1 MLRTKMGLLQKI
13 FRRTDSLTLV
23 RRAVEQGR
31 WADAI
36 ADGEGLDPTSLPP
49 GDRSEL
55 EELLTKA
62 GDALAELNLIEG
74 EACLDAGEKAR
85 AKEHYSLAAGHARSA
100 ELKRRAGEALDQ
112 LQTAEPLFIRPAAA
126 TACCTLG
133 CSSSAVEAGPDT
145 DTTPF
150 FEDLDPEGRM
160 ELIRAAYPTEWAER
174 YCDLYDP
181 LREAI
186 LLAHEG
192 RDGEALACFDRVS
205 PQDRDAVYWYE
216 HGILLERMGDIAQA
230 RRDLEEVLSLHPGHV
245 LAMEALVGVT
255 LAGGEE
261 EMAEKM
267 LREMLDAGI
276 AEPFSH
282 GLLAGIL
289 TRRGDTE
296 AALRHGL
303 AAVEKGSREPTTLLL
318 AGSLLEAEGRLT
330 EAERLLT
337 RLSTGGCGG
346 GINWVLA
353 EFWLRNGNKLD
364 RALEVF
370 KAALRQEPE
379 NPRWRLRIAQVY
391 LAQGWTKEGIPLLE
405 QALSDPHLDPELGRQ
420 GSEELRRYT
429 ECEK

>member
-1 MLRTKMGLLQKI
+1 MGLLQR
-13 FRRTDSLTLV
+13 FFGPADSLAPV

-31 WADAI
+31 WADAV
-36 ADGEGLDPTSLPP
+36 ADGEALDAMALPP
-49 GDRSEL
+49 DDRAEL
-55 EELLTKA
+55 EVLLTKA

-74 EACLDAGEKAR
+74 DACLGAGEKAR
-85 AKEHYSLAAGHARSA
+85 AEEHYALAVRHARSNTMA
-100 ELKRRAGEALDQ
+100 TRAGEALDQ
-112 LQTAEPLFIRPAAA
+112 LRAVKPPSARPASIVG
-126 TACCTLG
+126 CCTSG
-133 CSSSAVEAGPDT
+133 CSRSSVEAGPDAH
-145 DTTPF
+145 DVP

-160 ELIRAAYPTEWAER
+160 ELIMAEYPAEWAER
-174 YCDLYDP
+174 YVDLHDP

-186 LLAHEG
+186 LLAHQG
-192 RDGEALACFDRVS
+192 RDGEALVCFDLVR
-205 PQDRDAVYWYE
+205 PEDRGALYYYE
-216 HGILLERMGDIAQA
+216 RGILLERMGDIAQA
-230 RRDLEEVLSLHPGHV
+230 RWDLERVLSLHPGHV
-245 LAMEALVGVT
+245 LATEALVSVE

-261 EMAEKM
+261 DKAERM
-267 LREMLDAGI
+267 LREMLDTGI
-276 AEPFSH
+276 SEPFSH
-282 GLLAGIL
+282 GLLAAIL
-289 TRRGDTE
+289 ARRGDTV

-303 AAVEKGSREPTTLLL
+303 AAVEKGSREPATLVL

-346 GINWVLA
+346 GINWALA

-405 QALSDPHLDPELGRQ
+405 QALSDPHLNPNLGRE
-420 GSEELRRYT
+420 GNEELRRYT
-429 ECEK
+429 ECGK